1 MTFMSSD
8 LPKKDPG
15 KSTIKPDKGVGKR
28 ARTNVNFSQHVEIK
42 GTIDCQHFMH
52 ESTHAYEYLINL
64 TEPFRV
70 ESTTPF
76 RSRRC

>member
-42 GTIDCQHFMH
+42 GTDIL
-52 ESTHAYEYLINL
+52 STLYA
-64 TEPFRV
+64 
-70 ESTTPF
+70 
-76 RSRRC
+76 